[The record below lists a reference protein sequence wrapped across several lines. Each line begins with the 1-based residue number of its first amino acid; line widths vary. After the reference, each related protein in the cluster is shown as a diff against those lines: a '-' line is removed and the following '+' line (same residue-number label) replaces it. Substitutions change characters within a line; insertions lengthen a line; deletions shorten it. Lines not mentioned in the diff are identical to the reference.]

1 MKTMNPTM
9 NNKGDIRMKL
19 SDEELYA
26 IFAFI
31 RNHEREDIPDDVFEI
46 SNRIYEW
53 MYENM

>member
-1 MKTMNPTM
+1 
-9 NNKGDIRMKL
+9 MKL